1 MQAIGIATQEDFQC
15 VGEQVQCRFLQIV
28 QKLEDDPAAGPV
40 ADDIGKL
47 AEILL
52 RHVGFGQTDG
62 VELVHSDE
70 TGCADHAYPGGRI
83 WHETD
88 NIIRIQYGHRLRG
101 AEIFR
106 RNGGQN

>member
-40 ADDIGKL
+40 ADDIGKV

-52 RHVGFGQTDG
+52 RHVGFSQKNGLGVIHNDG
-62 VELVHSDE
+62 S
-70 TGCADHAYPGGRI
+70 
-83 WHETD
+83 
-88 NIIRIQYGHRLRG
+88 N
-101 AEIFR
+101 
-106 RNGGQN
+106 RN